1 MRQLHLR
8 FAAVYRD
15 LESKSIPQVEM
26 MSSRSW
32 WFEGESWEN
41 CMLFVICAISFN
53 KNHCRRRFFNFSVAV
68 LIRGRNF
75 ILLMKTNEN
84 NNTYL
89 IRKLFTYLFYVSLG
103 NSSAFRG
110 WTKSVCSFYTSKLLF
125 RRNNRIWRKGIACKV
140 SIIASHQTR
149 WYIKR
154 MLTKGY
160 SVPRD
165 ISWIENYDW
174 YDSHLLHGAWNFC
187 LTVYLIQPVPFPMDK
202 KRWKLITR
210 INNASMD
217 YPFGLEACVCYCFF
231 PWHNKKL

>member
-1 MRQLHLR
+1 MRQLQLR
-8 FAAVYRD
+8 FVAVYRD
-15 LESKSIPQVEM
+15 LESKSIPQAEM

-41 CMLFVICAISFN
+41 CMLFVIYAISFN
-53 KNHCRRRFFNFSVAV
+53 KNHRRRRFFKFSVAV

-75 ILLMKTNEN
+75 ILFMKTNEN

-110 WTKSVCSFYTSKLLF
+110 WTKSVCSFYNSKLLF
-125 RRNNRIWRKGIACKV
+125 RRNNRIWRKGIVCKV
-140 SIIASHQTR
+140 SIVASHQTR

-165 ISWIENYDW
+165 ISWIENYNW
-174 YDSHLLHGAWNFC
+174 YDSHLLHGAWNCGSVSPYNWFSHC
-187 LTVYLIQPVPFPMDK
+187 RFQWI
-202 KRWKLITR
+202 KRDG
-210 INNASMD
+210 N
-217 YPFGLEACVCYCFF
+217 
-231 PWHNKKL
+231 